1 MVLLNYNIIMAAD
14 SCVGCFMPQRCTAKS
29 TVASRCQSFALSKLH
44 LYLSTPSIYQSPPR
58 ARSLIPI
65 SDMRRPEY
73 ETWTR
78 KRRPEDG
85 TLSFKYSFVSR
96 SFTGYGY
103 SQRYNIRSTERSQR
117 VSASPS
123 AEGAN
128 GESEEDD
135 QRDVSSI
142 RNPSDKVENNTDK
155 PSSLETNDENLPSTS
170 GRSTPSQSPPQQSWW
185 RKPKWRWNFNWS
197 WKGNPAVQA
206 HEIGALLLQLSL
218 VVLLMQL
225 IRPGVPFPGRSKSSA
240 TAESSSTSYISV
252 SFSEFLGKLK
262 RNKVEKVEI
271 DGVHF
276 TYSLRRKAQFQR
288 EPQVSSS
295 FPSNLSMDVM
305 KRSDEMLHSEV

>member
-1 MVLLNYNIIMAAD
+1 MSPD
-14 SCVGCFMPQRCTAKS
+14 SCVGCVMLQRCIPKS

-44 LYLSTPSIYQSPPR
+44 LYLSPSSIYQSPPR

-65 SDMRRPEY
+65 SDTRRPEY

-85 TLSFKYSFVSR
+85 TLSCKYSFVSR
-96 SFTGYGY
+96 TFTGYGY
-103 SQRYNIRSTERSQR
+103 SQMYNISSSERSQR
-117 VSASPS
+117 VRASRPS
-123 AEGAN
+123 AKGAN
-128 GESEEDD
+128 GESEKDD
-135 QRDVSSI
+135 RRDGSSI
-142 RNPSDKVENNTDK
+142 RSPSDKVESKIDK
-155 PSSLETNDENLPSTS
+155 PSSLETNDESLPSTS
-170 GRSTPSQSPPQQSWW
+170 GRSTPSPSPPQQSWW

-240 TAESSSTSYISV
+240 TAESSSATSYVSV

-262 RNKVEKVEI
+262 RNKVENVEI

-276 TYSLRRKAQFQR
+276 TYSLRPKAPLAQFQR

-295 FPSNLSMDVM
+295 FSL
-305 KRSDEMLHSEV
+305 